1 MEKRADYQQF
11 KTGNFKELLE
21 EGILIKD
28 AAGGVVRGIGGED
41 HSKLLGQLFT
51 ASPNSTQGKAAEVLA
66 WARGE
71 AAPTEPVTFSEEEDG
86 PLDIEDASDLFDN

>member
-1 MEKRADYQQF
+1 MVEPVVEPEEVAPDSAKA
-11 KTGNFKELLE
+11 KEE
-21 EGILIKD
+21 
-28 AAGGVVRGIGGED
+28 
-41 HSKLLGQLFT
+41 
-51 ASPNSTQGKAAEVLA
+51 AEVLA